1 MTNYIDVPNIK
12 VTMQQKIKMC
22 CVILDKCKNSN
33 MAVLGLPLH
42 LHSISDILDGHV
54 INFDSNDFNE
64 NVRIRSFDKFINS
77 SLEFLINTKMC
88 FLQKRPVDVGT
99 RVPMEYE
106 YIQVS
111 AFGELFLKFPFIMK
125 AITVKILD
133 SALFSIEA
141 IKKYRWVFTLV
152 SASTA
157 ILAWLKSHDIGAFLV
172 ILSISVGL
180 VVAIFL
186 AWLSKLFSFD
196 QNNT

>member
-1 MTNYIDVPNIK
+1 MTNYVDIPNIK
-12 VTMQQKIKMC
+12 ATMQQKIKMC

-33 MAVLGLPLH
+33 IAALGLPLY
-42 LHSISDILDGHV
+42 LHSISDILDGHT

-64 NVRIRSFDKFINS
+64 NIRIKSFDKFINS
-77 SLEFLINTKMC
+77 SFEFLINTKMC
-88 FLQKRPVDVGT
+88 FLQKRLVDAGI

-106 YIQVS
+106 YIKVS

-125 AITVKILD
+125 AITIKILD
-133 SALFSIEA
+133 FALFSIEA

-157 ILAWLKSHDIGAFLV
+157 ILAWLKSHDIDGFLV

-180 VVAIFL
+180 VVAIFV
-186 AWLSKLFSFD
+186 AWLSKIFSID